1 MNDQDN
7 EVEEYELER
16 DNMPGFLTV
25 KEFTANTQ
33 MAEAYTSL
41 CLPITQQ
48 PVVLSNQNEGST
60 CIFVVGSQ
68 DKIVL

>member
-1 MNDQDN
+1 MFDNLEDCFLFKNDLDH

-16 DNMPGFLTV
+16 KNMLEFLMV

-41 CLPITQQ
+41 CLPITRQ
-48 PVVLSNQNEGST
+48 
-60 CIFVVGSQ
+60 
-68 DKIVL
+68 